1 MQKILATL
9 VIFFLSALAFSNQ
22 GSQKNVAIVKTL
34 RGKAFSLNT
43 KGEKVML
50 KKGDW
55 LTEGSIIKTM
65 SKTLVKL
72 NFIDK
77 STMNIGP
84 KSELKIEKFS
94 KKEAGVINVLTG
106 KIRSQV
112 TKDYLEMNKE
122 KSKLFV
128 KSRNAV
134 MGVRGTDFL
143 FSANKKTGTT
153 TTVLFEESIVFN
165 KLHQGDSLSDL
176 ESVVNKG
183 RRIRPGQVSVAMRS
197 LDKPTVPSKLS
208 TKQFNLLNK
217 NKDFRESGEK
227 NKRAMKSIVPPGL
240 NGAAVSS
247 SDDKLK
253 SEIEKITNIKVNDI
267 GKTSD
272 SVETSKGY
280 IQGDDIKPADGVY
293 VHVESGT
300 IISPGID
307 SSFDDNTNEWVSTT
321 NGGANN
327 SGEYIPPEGYKLTN
341 DGQLLKVDSSG
352 QIVAE
357 VVLDIKP
364 VDETPAL
371 NDAPTVNISKDV
383 INAISNDDANESNL
397 NSIKDELDKSIDEVI
412 QEEEKILDNSP
423 SGVNVDAGE
432 TVTVIPR
439 PSDCST
445 CDQPE
450 TIFTNN
456 NNRGATTRKSTLIK
470 LKVGRGE

>member
-1 MQKILATL
+1 MQKILAAFT
-9 VIFFLSALAFSNQ
+9 IFLLSALAFSNQ
-22 GSQKNVAIVKTL
+22 GSQKNVAIVKML

-55 LTEGSIIKTM
+55 LTEGSIIKTL

-112 TKDYLEMNKE
+112 TKDYLDMDKE

-143 FSANKKTGTT
+143 FSANKKTGAT
-153 TTVLFEESIVFN
+153 TTVLFEGSIVFN

-183 RRIRPGQVSVAMRS
+183 RRIKPGQVSVAMRS

-208 TKQFNLLNK
+208 SKQFNLLNK
-217 NKDFRESGEK
+217 NRDFNDSNEK
-227 NKRAMKSIVPPGL
+227 NKKTTKSVVPPGL
-240 NGAAVSS
+240 NGATVSS
-247 SDDKLK
+247 GDDKLK
-253 SEIEKITNIKVNDI
+253 SEIEKITNTKIND
-267 GKTSD
+267 KDKNSTV
-272 SVETSKGY
+272 VETSKGF

-300 IISPGID
+300 IISPGVD
-307 SSFDDNTNEWVSTT
+307 SSFDENTNEWVSTT

-327 SGEYIPPEGYKLTN
+327 SGEYVPPEGYKLTE
-341 DGQLLKVDSSG
+341 DGQLLKVDNSG
-352 QIVAE
+352 QIIAE

-364 VDETPAL
+364 VDETPSL
-371 NDAPTVNISKDV
+371 TNAPTVNVNQDI
-383 INAISNDDANESNL
+383 INSISNEDTKDSNL
-397 NSIKDELDKSIDEVI
+397 ETIKDEFDKSIDEVI
-412 QEEEKILDNSP
+412 QEEEKILDNST
-423 SGVNVDAGE
+423 SGVNIDAGE
-432 TVTVIPR
+432 TVSVIPR

-456 NNRGATTRKSTLIK
+456 NNKGTTTRKTTNLK
-470 LKVGRGE
+470 LKVNRGE